1 MSDYAI
7 RATDVSKVF
16 VNHVERATSFKE
28 RVIRRR
34 ALTQDFYALRDISL
48 EIERGST
55 VGLIGANGAGK
66 STLLKVLAGIL
77 RPSQGTVETRGRIA
91 SLLELGAGFNG
102 ELTGRENVYLNAS
115 LLGMSRRETDRVFDS
130 IVNFAELEEFIDN
143 PVKHYSSGMYVRLGF
158 AVAVHVDP
166 DVLLVDEVLAVGDE
180 HFARKCLDKIA
191 EFQDDGRTILFV
203 SHGLDL
209 VEQICSRGVV
219 LDHGRMVY
227 DGDPYFAAGELRKI
241 LGTDVPVEIEGEE
254 TEATDEGIS
263 LGPIVFADGNGRIE
277 SMFHAGDPMTIQV
290 PAVISAKWRAAVGW
304 VRAVVMG
311 VGDIPI
317 WEMIAKRTDLP
328 SDESDW
334 LLTFMVPS
342 CPPIRGR
349 FVLGVSLMSASD
361 QPIAAIRSRHAF
373 EVRAEPGAGI
383 LDVDYQVSGEPS
395 AGAPAIS
402 AASTSGGTDTHAAA
416 SSKVGR

>member
-1 MSDYAI
+1 LSDYAI
-7 RATDVSKVF
+7 RATDVTKVF

-48 EIERGST
+48 EIKQGGT

-115 LLGMSRRETDRVFDS
+115 LLGMSHRETDRVFDS

-203 SHGLDL
+203 SHGLDV
-209 VEQICSRGVV
+209 VERICSRGVV
-219 LDHGRMVY
+219 LDHGRVVF
-227 DGDPYFAAGELRKI
+227 DGDPYFATGELRKI
-241 LGTDVPVEIEGEE
+241 LGTDVPVEIENEE
-254 TEATDEGIS
+254 PDEGVS
-263 LGPIVFADGNGRIE
+263 FGQIVFADASGRSASLFRPGE
-277 SMFHAGDPMTIQV
+277 SMTIHV
-290 PAVISAKWRAAVGW
+290 PAIISARWRAAIGR

-317 WEMIAKRTDLP
+317 WDMVAEPADLP

-334 LLTFMVPS
+334 LLTFTVPN

-349 FVLGVSLMSASD
+349 FVLGVTLVTAND
-361 QPIAAIRSRHAF
+361 QPIAAIRSRQAF
-373 EVRAEPGAGI
+373 EVKADPGAGI
-383 LDVDYQVSGEPS
+383 LQVAYHVSAQAN
-395 AGAPAIS
+395 AGALVIPADS
-402 AASTSGGTDTHAAA
+402 MTEGEDTRAPTT
-416 SSKVGR
+416 SKVGR

>member
-16 VNHVERATSFKE
+16 VNHIERATSFKE

-34 ALTQDFYALRDISL
+34 ALTHDFYALRDISL
-48 EIERGST
+48 EIERGNT

-209 VEQICSRGVV
+209 VERICSRGVV
-219 LDHGRMVY
+219 LDHGRVVY
-227 DGDPYFAAGELRKI
+227 DGDPYFATGELRKL
-241 LGTDVPVEIEGEE
+241 LGTDVPVEIEDESI
-254 TEATDEGIS
+254 DEGIS
-263 LGPIVFADGNGRIE
+263 LGPIAFGDGNGRPE
-277 SMFHAGDPMTIQV
+277 GMFRAGDPMTIRV
-290 PAVISAKWRAAVGW
+290 NAMVGPKWRDAIERVQ
-304 VRAVVMG
+304 AVVMG

-317 WEMIAKRTDLP
+317 WEMIAKRPDLP
-328 SDESDW
+328 SDKSDW
-334 LLTFMVPS
+334 TLTFMVPS
-342 CPPIRGR
+342 CPPIGGR
-349 FVLGVSLMSASD
+349 FVLGVTLMTSSD

-373 EVRAEPGAGI
+373 EVKADPAGGI
-383 LDVDYQVSGEPS
+383 LRVEYQVSSES
-395 AGAPAIS
+395 
-402 AASTSGGTDTHAAA
+402 STSAPPIRADGATYGEHESAT
-416 SSKVGR
+416 SRVGR